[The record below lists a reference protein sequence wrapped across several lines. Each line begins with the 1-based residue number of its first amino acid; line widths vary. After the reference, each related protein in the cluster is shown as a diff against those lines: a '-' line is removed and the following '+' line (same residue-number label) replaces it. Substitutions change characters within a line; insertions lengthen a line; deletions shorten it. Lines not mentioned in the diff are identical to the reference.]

1 MIYYNTTI
9 GLLRWFFRPVML
21 FGGDGDSSS
30 TSSSGGLNSTQKDL
44 MDAFGSGFGIGFG
57 AVDKMKSYEKLSG
70 FTGPIGNQTKVD
82 PFGNT
87 ENSFAS
93 MEAKLNILDD
103 LYGDLNTAGPIG
115 SSIGGGLFGDQ
126 VSISYDANGNMTV
139 TQGGLSATNTYNDGL
154 ISSSTTIGYSVNGV
168 TTNSTTNYDSILGI
182 GTNINTNQHY
192 TSSGE
197 RLGVIAEGLVD
208 IGDTLGFSLDPDIAQ
223 GIGSVF
229 GTALS
234 YVMGVRG
241 VALALSA
248 VVSLVDTKL
257 AEKVIGTEA
266 AINLKTI
273 AMVAT
278 TLQTMGQLTVSV
290 EAILSSDY
298 LTVGQKAIAATALG
312 AQGYIAMSGFGG
324 FTGTPGSN
332 ISRVFNGFT
341 SSKGD
346 FTGEGYTTLD
356 ELWNAYGQW
365 QYETGSSYSLDDV
378 QGDPFEYMAG
388 GETYNA
394 QSAGGPLYLA
404 DKARNPREI
413 MDRDLKLSK
422 DDKVRLLQED
432 GQFVDLQ
439 PVNTNTSDRGDVLG
453 VARQGQISQLNRL
466 IKGYTEAID
475 EYNANVDKYNART
488 GTLTRAELTTQMN
501 AIEGLGN
508 SITELRTQFN
518 L

>member
-1 MIYYNTTI
+1 MLSNLLWLKKLCTFTCYIDDYGGSVGSGDPSRSSNSSSSDRGWSSTLSQISRAEGILSGNLSHAQGVLVGAGKATYSSNYGYELTKPQTSFTGFYD
-9 GLLRWFFRPVML
+9 GLYEQAFNWNGYDLNMGL
-21 FGGDGDSSS
+21 FGGTYNGYGNSFTGGGVGDLSFQS
-30 TSSSGGLNSTQKDL
+30 TFDE
-44 MDAFGSGFGIGFG
+44 GF
-57 AVDKMKSYEKLSG
+57 AVDTRTMTIYD
-70 FTGPIGNQTKVD
+70 GNRR
-82 PFGNT
+82 
-87 ENSFAS
+87 
-93 MEAKLNILDD
+93 L
-103 LYGDLNTAGPIG
+103 
-115 SSIGGGLFGDQ
+115 
-126 VSISYDANGNMTV
+126 
-139 TQGGLSATNTYNDGL
+139 
-154 ISSSTTIGYSVNGV
+154 YSV
-168 TTNSTTNYDSILGI
+168 TNYEFLGMSWS
-182 GTNINTNQHY
+182 TNQHY

-197 RLGVIAEGLVD
+197 KLGFIAEGLVD
-208 IGDTLGFSLDPDIAQ
+208 IAETFKLSLDPDIAQ

-234 YVMGVRG
+234 YAMGVRG

-266 AINLKTI
+266 AINLKAI

-278 TLQTMGQLTVSV
+278 TLQTMGQLVVSV

-332 ISRVFNGFT
+332 LNRVFTGFT

-346 FTGEGYTTLD
+346 FTGDGYNTID

-439 PVNTNTSDRGDVLG
+439 PVNTNTSDSGDVLG

-475 EYNANVDKYNART
+475 EYNQNVDKYNART

-501 AIEGLGN
+501 AIEGLGD